1 MKYLIGCDFGGGA
14 SKATLLR
21 EDGCVIAEA
30 SSEYETKYPHPGWA
44 EQDPED
50 SLKAFLANIRSLLEQ
65 TGIDASQVA
74 ALALDGATHTAVL
87 LDEKDE
93 VIRPA
98 IYWTDQRAVKE
109 AREDMALPRR
119 RGICAARS
127 FPWTRSLPKIPSGNR
142 KSRHRDMAQTG
153 CLLDRK

>member
-1 MKYLIGCDFGGGA
+1 MEISIKSMSYPMKMLTEPCKPICTAKTEGA
-14 SKATLLR
+14 ALKVSGNVTITGNKTS
-21 EDGCVIAEA
+21 DGAEMNVRVT
-30 SSEYETKYPHPGWA
+30 SDT
-44 EQDPED
+44 
-50 SLKAFLANIRSLLEQ
+50 
-65 TGIDASQVA
+65 